1 MASAHPRRDPCTFD
15 PAATTDVINDGEM
28 LREVS
33 PMSLSLRIL
42 SMIRALLDGLVLVS
56 FRTILLQSLP

>member
-1 MASAHPRRDPCTFD
+1 MLSIGI
-15 PAATTDVINDGEM
+15 AATTDVINDGEM